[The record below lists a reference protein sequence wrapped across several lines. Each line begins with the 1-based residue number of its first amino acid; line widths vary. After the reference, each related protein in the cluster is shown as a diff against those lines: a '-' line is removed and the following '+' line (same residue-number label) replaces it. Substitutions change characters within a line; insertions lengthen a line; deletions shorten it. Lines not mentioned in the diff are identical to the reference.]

1 MPKRSELGAGDL
13 WRADERISKKKQ
25 ATLSKQMAKADKAAG
40 TVPNVLPER
49 QSHQV
54 AAKRFWGTY
63 PQQLVPSHR
72 FPRDA
77 KSDRMIANGTAGYKV
92 LLPGFWPIPFYKAL
106 LDLAEVEHSWRVAHG
121 YIEAQ
126 YSLRRDEEGPNGDK
140 ADVEGFMTEDV
151 VEALAEWRRENE
163 EEVRAAAV
171 AAAPAAVVVPVA
183 VMYQCAAG
191 REGR

>member
-1 MPKRSELGAGDL
+1 
-13 WRADERISKKKQ
+13 
-25 ATLSKQMAKADKAAG
+25 
-40 TVPNVLPER
+40 
-49 QSHQV
+49 
-54 AAKRFWGTY
+54 
-63 PQQLVPSHR
+63 
-72 FPRDA
+72 
-77 KSDRMIANGTAGYKV
+77 
-92 LLPGFWPIPFYKAL
+92 
-106 LDLAEVEHSWRVAHG
+106 VEHSWRVAHG